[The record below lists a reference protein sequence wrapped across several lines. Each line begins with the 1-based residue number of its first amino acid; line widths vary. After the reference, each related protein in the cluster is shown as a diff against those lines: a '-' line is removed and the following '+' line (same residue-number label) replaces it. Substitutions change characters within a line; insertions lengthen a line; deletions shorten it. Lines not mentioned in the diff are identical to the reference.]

1 MSSPLA
7 GKKLGVLISAAPDQP
22 NFQHGL
28 QLARTALKNKVTV
41 YLYLLDEAIPGID
54 RSELQAMRPDGL
66 KLLAC
71 AFGAR
76 KRDFETDE
84 RATWVGLATA
94 SEIISATDRFVSFN

>member
-22 NFQHGL
+22 NFSHGL
-28 QLARTALKNKVTV
+28 HLARTALKNDVTV

-54 RSELQAMRPDGL
+54 QNELQAMRNDGL
-66 KLLAC
+66 KLFAC
-71 AFGAR
+71 AFGAK
-76 KRDFETDE
+76 KRNLETDD

-94 SEIISATDRFVSFN
+94 SELISATDRFVGFN